1 MEYIEVCDGKGN
13 PTGELVSRARA
24 HAEGK
29 IHRTVHVWLYGK
41 SGILFQ
47 KRARSKDSH
56 PGYWDVSAAGH
67 IEPGEAYPA
76 AAVRE
81 IREETDLDV
90 EEGDLLYIGDRP
102 FVIISRNGRFI
113 DNAICSVYLCKL
125 TVPASCLRPDPAEV
139 EDLRMMTTVEVRTAI
154 LDDDLY
160 AGFVPHAPGYY
171 LLIADLVDNLESRC

>member
-1 MEYIEVCDGKGN
+1 MEYIEVCDEKGN

-47 KRARSKDSH
+47 KRARCKDSH
-56 PGYWDVSAAGH
+56 PGYWDVSSAGH
-67 IEPGEAYPA
+67 IEPGETHRA